1 VLGDGRPER
10 GGLLSVSSIFSLS
23 CLTLRSGP
31 LGPRLEGRGKLMK
44 SFGRTSLRL
53 TLPVLLLTMMTGT
66 AFADTKYFPERKE
79 LCLDCHGARGASPTP
94 ETPSLG
100 GIDEFYALLQLVEFR
115 DGNRRSEI
123 MREMVKDMT
132 DDDLRAAAALVAQQP
147 RPPAPETPG
156 NPARMQRGAELVAN
170 NRCNRCHGAELLGG
184 EQMPPLRHQREDY
197 LLKALHDYKAERRL
211 GDRAAM
217 VEVVTPLNDED
228 LADLA
233 HYLAHLPN

>member
-1 VLGDGRPER
+1 M
-10 GGLLSVSSIFSLS
+10 
-23 CLTLRSGP
+23 
-31 LGPRLEGRGKLMK
+31 RLII
-44 SFGRTSLRL
+44 
-53 TLPVLLLTMMTGT
+53 PALLLIASAGN
-66 AFADTKYFPERKE
+66 AAADTKYFPERKE
-79 LCLDCHGARGASPTP
+79 LCLGCHGENGASPTP

-132 DDDLRAAAALVAQQP
+132 DDDLRAAAAFVAEQP
-147 RPPAPETPG
+147 RPPLPAASG
-156 NPARMQRGAELVAN
+156 DPARMQRGAALVAN
-170 NRCNRCHGAELLGG
+170 NRCNRCHGAALLGG

-217 VEVVTPLNDED
+217 VEVVTPLSDAD